1 MDQHITLNIAGTPYN
16 FKVVSPEQE
25 EYMRRAVEIINK
37 NYLEVSALHSNYSL
51 ANKLSI
57 AFLKVEAYNLQVQ
70 DAERLADVEVDELKA
85 LLDRYLENE
94 ENK

>member
-1 MDQHITLNIAGTPYN
+1 
-16 FKVVSPEQE
+16 
-25 EYMRRAVEIINK
+25 
-37 NYLEVSALHSNYSL
+37 
-51 ANKLSI
+51 LSI

-70 DAERLADVEVDELKA
+70 DAERLADVEVDELKG

>member
-1 MDQHITLNIAGTPYN
+1 
-16 FKVVSPEQE
+16 
-25 EYMRRAVEIINK
+25 MRRAVEIINK
-37 NYLEVSALHSNYSL
+37 NYTEVSALHANYSL

-70 DAERLADVEVDELKA
+70 DAERLADVEVDELKGQ
-85 LLDRYLENE
+85 LDRYLENV